1 MIEYAEIGITT
12 NFSFLR
18 GGSHP
23 QDYVHQASEL
33 RLVAIGIAD
42 HNTLAG
48 IVRAYSELENPDVR
62 HRAKLLIGAR
72 IVFIDGTPDILVY
85 PRDRAAYGRLCQL
98 LTRGKIG
105 DDIEKG
111 ECLLKFSD
119 LLEFAQGQ
127 LLVLCLPHRFDAAA
141 AADILER
148 LKQSG
153 ADGVWLAAS
162 LLYRGDDQRRLVQ
175 LHRLAR
181 SAQVPL
187 IATNEVLYHHPERR
201 PLQDVL
207 TCIRE
212 KTTIEAVGTKL
223 QANAERHL
231 KPAAE
236 MARLFR
242 DFPDAIAE
250 TMRFAN
256 RINFSLDQ
264 LKYQYPDEPVPPGK
278 TAQQHL
284 EDLTWAG
291 VDKCFP
297 QGISEKLRATLR
309 KELDLIA
316 ELKYAHYFL
325 TVNDIVHY
333 ARSQNILCQGR
344 GSAANSA
351 VCYVLGVTS
360 VDPTKV
366 DLLFE
371 RFISKERLEPPDID
385 VDFEHSR
392 REEVMQYVYRRYG
405 RHRAAII
412 ATVIHYRPRSAIR
425 DVGKALGLTEDV
437 TAALADTVWGSWGD
451 GLSEMQVKQAGFDPQ
466 NAMVVRAVELATEL
480 ITFPRHLSQHV
491 GGYVLTQ
498 DRLDTYVP
506 IGNAAME
513 DRTFIE
519 WDKDDVDALH
529 MMKVDVLALGMLTCI
544 RKCFDLIDQHK
555 DERWKLETVPQDDA
569 QVYDMLCRGESLG
582 VFQVESRAQ
591 MNMLPRLKPRTF
603 YDLVIEVA
611 IVRPGPIQGDMVH
624 PYLRRRN
631 GVEKEKYP
639 SPSPQH
645 GSPDELH
652 KVLHKTLGVPLFQEQ
667 AMRIAIEAAK
677 FTAEEANGLRRS
689 MATFRNL
696 GTIGKFEDKMIGN
709 MIARGYDPA
718 FAKSCFDQIKGF
730 GSYGFPE
737 SHAASFAQLVYISSW
752 LKHYHPD
759 AFCCGLLNSQPMGF
773 YAPAQIVGDARKN
786 GVEVREVDVSF
797 SFAQNTLEQGDG
809 KYCAVRLG
817 FRQIDGFSWKDQD
830 EEELK
835 RQQAFFRNAPSPS
848 SFRGVAIATSPE
860 SITTPRV
867 WPAAF
872 AGKEPGALV
881 SAVDCANGPWAKR
894 AGSMDSGLAPY
905 SAPRN
910 DNVDDWA
917 ERIIAAR
924 NRRPFTSLEDFARDT
939 ALPKRA
945 LILLADADAF
955 RSLGLDR
962 REALWAVR
970 RLPDDVPLPLFE
982 AAVAREQPD
991 ENAKPLPLMPLPE
1004 QVVAD
1009 YQTIRLSL
1017 KGHPMQFLRAMF
1029 ARERVVPCRDICHRN
1044 ERRSV
1049 HCAGVVLV
1057 RQRPGSA
1064 KGVVFMT
1071 LEDETGIANI
1081 VVWPKVMEKYRKEVM
1096 GARLILVEGYIQ
1108 SSPEEV
1114 THLVAQ
1120 RLVDRS
1126 HDLIGLADD
1135 ALRKQTAP
1143 TGPALIEELNDDRRD
1158 HPENPAQEIRHPR
1171 YVRLLP
1177 KSRDFH

>member
-1 MIEYAEIGITT
+1 MTTSDYAEIGITT

-18 GGSHP
+18 GGSDP
-23 QDYVHQASEL
+23 RAYVHQASL
-33 RLVAIGIAD
+33 LGIPAIGIAD

-48 IVRAYSELENPDVR
+48 IVRAYKELDNSEVLHKP
-62 HRAKLLIGAR
+62 KLLIGAR

-98 LTRGKIG
+98 LTRGKRG
-105 DDIEKG
+105 DDIERIEKG
-111 ECLLKFSD
+111 ECHLGFDD
-119 LLEFAQGQ
+119 LLEFAQDQ
-127 LLVLCLPHRFDAAA
+127 LLVLSLPHRFESAKALDVLA
-141 AADILER
+141 R
-148 LKQSG
+148 LKASR

-162 LLYRGDDQRRLVQ
+162 LLYRGDDRR
-175 LHRLAR
+175 RLAR
-181 SAQVPL
+181 LNDLATRAGVPL
-187 IATNEVLYHHPERR
+187 LATNEVLYHHPARR

-212 KTTIEAVGTKL
+212 KTTIEAIGRKL
-223 QANAERHL
+223 EANAERFL
-231 KPAAE
+231 KTPRE

-242 DFPDAIAE
+242 DWPEAIVE
-250 TMRFAN
+250 TGRFAAK
-256 RINFSLDQ
+256 IEFSLDQ

-284 EDLTWAG
+284 EDLTRAG
-291 VDKCFP
+291 V
-297 QGISEKLRATLR
+297 EKYFGGKIDDRLRATLR

-325 TVNDIVHY
+325 TVHDIVHY

-351 VCYVLGVTS
+351 VCYVLGITS

-437 TAALADTVWGSWGD
+437 TAALADTVWGSWGK
-451 GLSEMQVKQAGFDPQ
+451 GLNDMQVKQAGLDPQ
-466 NAMVVRAVELATEL
+466 NPMISLAVELATEL
-480 ITFPRHLSQHV
+480 IEFPRHLSQHV

-506 IGNAAME
+506 IGNAVME

-519 WDKDDVDALH
+519 WDKDDVDALN

-544 RKCFDLIDQHK
+544 RKCFDLIEKHK
-555 DERWKLETVPQDDA
+555 GRHLELATVEQDDEK
-569 QVYDMLCRGESLG
+569 VYDMLCRGESLG

-591 MNMLPRLKPRTF
+591 MNMLPRLKPRDF

-624 PYLRRRN
+624 PYLRRRKMKP
-631 GVEKEKYP
+631 EDIEYP
-639 SPSPQH
+639 YPK
-645 GSPDELH
+645 GGNKNELRD
-652 KVLHKTLGVPLFQEQ
+652 VLHKTLGVPLFQEQ

-677 FTAEEANGLRRS
+677 FTSEEANGLRRS

-696 GTIGKFEDKMIGN
+696 GTIGKYEDKLIGN
-709 MIARGYDPA
+709 MIARGYDPD
-718 FAKSCFDQIKGF
+718 FARNCFEQIKGF

-752 LKHYHPD
+752 LKHHHPD

-786 GVEVREVDVSF
+786 GVEVREIDVSF
-797 SFAQNTLEQGDG
+797 SFAQNTLEEGNG

-817 FRQIDGFSWKDQD
+817 FRQIDGFHWLDED
-830 EEELK
+830 EERLK
-835 RQQAFFRNAPSPS
+835 RVQS
-848 SFRGVAIATSPE
+848 SFRGDAIASNPNSQLRIGE
-860 SITTPRV
+860 SRDSTIRNCELGFTPRV
-867 WPAAF
+867 
-872 AGKEPGALV
+872 
-881 SAVDCANGPWAKR
+881 
-894 AGSMDSGLAPY
+894 
-905 SAPRN
+905 PRN
-910 DNVDDWA
+910 DNVEKAQDWA
-917 ERIIAAR
+917 DRIVAAR
-924 NRRPFTSLEDFARDT
+924 NRRPFTSLEDLARDT
-939 ALPKRA
+939 GLPKRA

-962 REALWAVR
+962 REALWQVR

-982 AAVAREQPD
+982 AAAAREQPD
-991 ENAKPLPLMPLPE
+991 EHARPLPVMPRPE

-1017 KGHPMQFLRAMF
+1017 KGHPMEFLREMF
-1029 ARERVVPCRDICHRN
+1029 TKERVVACKDVSHGN
-1044 ERRSV
+1044 DKRRV
-1049 HCAGVVLV
+1049 RCAGVVLV

-1081 VVWPKVMEKYRKEVM
+1081 VVWPKVMEQYRKEVM
-1096 GARLILVEGYIQ
+1096 GARLVLVEGYIQ

-1120 RLVDRS
+1120 RMIDRS
-1126 HDLIGLADD
+1126 HDLIGLAND
-1135 ALRKQTAP
+1135 AAHRKP
-1143 TGPALIEELNDDRRD
+1143 NGLALVEPLNDDRRD
-1158 HPENPAQEIRHPR
+1158 HVETPAQKIRHPR
-1171 YVRLLP
+1171 NVRILP
-1177 KSRDFH
+1177 PSRDFH